1 MAETNQQLDLDTLI
15 EVIDTDNNNQQTDNI
30 DYTSELQLT
39 EVYNDNQIPNAVG
52 KKSFIDQLVSDYYKR
67 EKEFQTSQAA
77 YQKGEIGGLRNFAVG
92 EVKKAMLIPDT
103 VGNAIFSV
111 LDFGYKNVI
120 QRPASVLE
128 SGVEWLMPGSTQK
141 MEDAVDGFSKASG
154 DKLAQWYAKSPAAQ
168 QGIQMAVE
176 SKEKY
181 DEWCKNN
188 PNDCMALEAAIDI
201 PLFFWPAGKA
211 ITIAPKNAI
220 THTPFE
226 EMAKTQKYLLGK
238 QEMRVKYDDLWAM
251 LNFKN
256 RINKDNQR
264 RVTQEGSLTRMTTIN
279 YNPYEKEYMDA
290 LMKVGVKGT
299 ANPTK
304 NNQIISNA
312 LETEAKSLALL
323 LSKNDAKIPIPWG
336 QTKARL
342 RTEID
347 KLLLNPMY
355 QTTQQKNTIEAQLE
369 LLYKYLDNGNYKG
382 TPQGILQLR
391 QFFDKQNID
400 YKRGANLD
408 GTIPINALDD
418 STRVIRQTLNQIV
431 SERVP
436 NAKVTESLKKQTYMY
451 NGLDDILPALQN
463 DAWSAVQR
471 TWKNAAS
478 LIGIKMDFNRLMAI
492 AFGASAYGMASLGVA
507 GVGVAAGALGG
518 VGLGIAIQTRTT
530 KRALGKLL
538 SIIDQ
543 AIKVGANP
551 NTVKA
556 LSYDRAA
563 IKELFERPIED
574 REDPGV

>member
-15 EVIDTDNNNQQTDNI
+15 EVIDTDNNEEQPDNI

-39 EVYNDNQIPNAVG
+39 EIYNDSETPNAVG
-52 KKSFIDQLVSDYYKR
+52 KKSFIDQLVIDYHKR
-67 EKEFQTSQAA
+67 DAEFETSKAA
-77 YQKGEIGGLRNFAVG
+77 WKAGEISGLRHFAVG

-111 LDFGYKNVI
+111 LDFGWKNAI
-120 QRPASVLE
+120 ERPASVLE
-128 SGVEWLMPGSTQK
+128 SGVEWLMPGSAQK
-141 MEDAVDGFSKASG
+141 MEEIEDGFSKAVG

-168 QGIQMAVE
+168 EGIQMAME
-176 SKEKY
+176 GKEKY
-181 DEWCKNN
+181 DEWCQNN
-188 PNDCMALEAAIDI
+188 PNDCMALEAAVDI

-211 ITIAPKNAI
+211 ITLAPRSGI

-226 EMAKTQKYLLGK
+226 SAAKTQKYLLGK
-238 QEMRVKYDDLWAM
+238 QQMRVKYDDLWAM

-264 RVTQEGSLTRMTTIN
+264 RVTQEGYLTRMTTIN

-312 LETEAKSLALL
+312 LETEAKSLLAL
-323 LSKNDAKIPIPWG
+323 LSKNEAKIPIPWS

-369 LLYKYLDNGNYKG
+369 LLFKYLDDGGYKG

-391 QFFDKQNID
+391 QFFDKKNID

-418 STRVIRQTLNQIV
+418 STRVIRQTLNKIV

-478 LIGIKMDFNRLMAI
+478 LIGIKMDFNRIMAV

-518 VGLGIAIQTRTT
+518 VGIGIAIQTRTT
-530 KRALGKLL
+530 KRALGMLL
-538 SIIDQ
+538 SIIDK
-543 AIKVGANP
+543 AIKVGTNP